1 MSATHNSTALLT
13 TAERAIELASSGACR
28 SVNEIRQAL
37 RREGRDD
44 VHLALNA
51 PAINQAIIA
60 TIKASAG
67 HAVLPD

>member
-1 MSATHNSTALLT
+1 MNGIPLT

-28 SVNEIRQAL
+28 SVNEIRQTL

-60 TIKASAG
+60 AMKGAAIKASAT
-67 HAVLPD
+67 HAVSPG